1 LCSDIAWLQNDLQ
14 FHIYG
19 EIAKDIG
26 REYINKFRNFIHK
39 SASIFH
45 KSKLEEERASEPQG
59 GIDSEFWYS
68 TA

>member
-1 LCSDIAWLQNDLQ
+1 MVTKYDLQ

-19 EIAKDIG
+19 EIARDIG
-26 REYINKFRNFIHK
+26 REYINKFRNFLHK

-45 KSKLEEERASEPQG
+45 KSKLEEERASAPQG
-59 GIDSEFWYS
+59 VKYSEFWYI

>member
-1 LCSDIAWLQNDLQ
+1 MVTKYDLL

-26 REYINKFRNFIHK
+26 REYINKFINFFHK

-45 KSKLEEERASEPQG
+45 TSKVKEERASEPQG
-59 GIDSEFWYS
+59 VIDSEFWYI